1 MKQLFKRRQ
10 YIVKKGFQ
18 FRYTIFILFWILLTI
33 LLVYTTVDALLP
45 PLLAKL
51 NIPERNIGF
60 VLQAFQFS
68 ISWKL
73 IILIVL
79 AVLASILIS
88 HKIAGPLY
96 RIERNLKE
104 AVGSG
109 DLTHVIILRKGDELE
124 DLVRSINQMICGL
137 KEIVKEDRELAKEI
151 TLIAGELEADIKRKE
166 ISLENAVDIEK
177 KLGMVKEKLQVLTA
191 RYKIEKPA

>member
-33 LLVYTTVDALLP
+33 LLIYTTVDALLP

-51 NIPERNIGF
+51 NIPEMNIGF

-73 IILIVL
+73 IILTAL
-79 AVLASILIS
+79 AVLASILVS

-109 DLTHVIILRKGDELE
+109 DLTHIINVRRGDELE
-124 DLVRSINQMICGL
+124 DLVRSINQMIDGL
-137 KEIVKEDRELAKEI
+137 KEIVKKDRELAKEI
-151 TLIAGELEADIKRKE
+151 ALIAGELETDIKRKE

-177 KLGMVKEKLQVLTA
+177 KLEIVKEKLRVLTA